1 MLYLSMMV
9 PLLLAVAL
17 AMYIIPRILMVS
29 VKKELN
35 LPPRLSDKSKRTV
48 PRLGGV
54 SLFPIMVISVG
65 AAVVSCLM
73 DMTGEQSL
81 FDGESESSF
90 VQYMFAIAGLTTMY
104 LLGVMDDLI
113 GVSFLSKI
121 GIQFLASLLIP
132 LSGLYI
138 NDLHGLLGIYELPA
152 WLGILGT
159 MVTIWF
165 ISNAIPMLDDIDGL
179 ASGLAML
186 AFSVL
191 GILAFIASQPF
202 LLMICAAMVGMLIP
216 FFLRNVMGWRIG
228 WRNIYLGDTGG
239 LTIGYMLAF
248 VVVALSRQGGNT
260 LPDGIIMV
268 CFGTLLLPMFDVVRV
283 AIMRTVNNRSVF
295 DRDNNHIHH
304 RLMMGGMS
312 PGNVLITIILVTAF
326 FVLLNVVGVWLEWNL
341 SLLLI
346 GNVTCWVMLQVV
358 ISYFKNKNRDKIDQQ
373 TWMNY

>member
-1 MLYLSMMV
+1 MMV
-9 PLLLAVAL
+9 PLLLSVAL

-29 VKKELN
+29 VKKDLN

-73 DMTGEQSL
+73 DMESEQSL
-81 FDGESESSF
+81 FVGESESSF

-121 GIQFLASLLIP
+121 SIQFLASLLIP

-138 NDLHGLLGIYELPA
+138 DDLHGLLGIYELPA

-260 LPDGIIMV
+260 LPEGIIMV

-346 GNVTCWVMLQVV
+346 GNVTCWMMLQVV

-373 TWMNY
+373 WMSL

>member
-104 LLGVMDDLI
+104 LLGVIDDLI

-373 TWMNY
+373 WMSL

>member
-9 PLLLAVAL
+9 PLLLSVAL

-29 VKKELN
+29 VKKDLN

-54 SLFPIMVISVG
+54 SLFPILVISVG

-73 DMTGEQSL
+73 DMESEQSL
-81 FDGESESSF
+81 FVGESESSF

-121 GIQFLASLLIP
+121 SIQFLASLLIP

-138 NDLHGLLGIYELPA
+138 DDLHGLLGIYELPA

-326 FVLLNVVGVWLEWNL
+326 FVLLNVMGVWLEWNL

-346 GNVTCWVMLQVV
+346 GNVTCWMMLQVV

-373 TWMNY
+373 WMNL

>member
-312 PGNVLITIILVTAF
+312 PGNVLIIIILVTAF

-373 TWMNY
+373 WMSL

>member
-1 MLYLSMMV
+1 MMV
-9 PLLLAVAL
+9 PLLLSVAL

-35 LPPRLSDKSKRTV
+35 LPPRLSDKGKRTV

-54 SLFPIMVISVG
+54 SLFPILIISAG
-65 AAVVSCLM
+65 AAVVACLM
-73 DMTGEQSL
+73 DEWHSLLAGET
-81 FDGESESSF
+81 EESF

-113 GVSFLSKI
+113 GVSFVSKLTI
-121 GIQFLASLLIP
+121 EFLAAALIP
-132 LSGLYI
+132 LSGLWI
-138 NDLHGLLGIYELPA
+138 NDLHGLLGIYELPCWIGVLA
-152 WLGILGT
+152 TLL
-159 MVTIWF
+159 TIWF

-179 ASGLAML
+179 ASGLSML

-202 LLMICAAMVGMLIP
+202 LLMICSAMVGMLIP
-216 FFLRNVMGWRIG
+216 FFLRNMMGWRIG

-239 LTIGYMLAF
+239 LTIGYMLSF
-248 VVVALSRQGGNT
+248 VVVALSVQGGET
-260 LPDGIIMV
+260 LPEGIIMV

-283 AIMRTVNNRSVF
+283 AIMRTVNHRSVF

-312 PGNVLITIILVTAF
+312 PGYVLITLIAVTAF
-326 FVLLNVVGVWLEWNL
+326 FVLLNVVGVWMEWNL

-346 GNVTCWVMLQVV
+346 GNVSCWLVLQVV
-358 ISYFKNKNRDKIDQQ
+358 ISYFKNKNRDMIE
-373 TWMNY
+373 TPWMN

>member
-346 GNVTCWVMLQVV
+346 GNVTCWMMLQVV

-373 TWMNY
+373 WMSL

>member
-1 MLYLSMMV
+1 MMV

-54 SLFPIMVISVG
+54 SLFPILVISVG

-73 DMTGEQSL
+73 DSGQSL
-81 FDGESESSF
+81 FEAQNEASF
-90 VQYMFAIAGLTTMY
+90 VQYMFAIAGLTLMY

-121 GIQFLASLLIP
+121 SIQLLASLLIP
-132 LSGLYI
+132 LSGLWI

-152 WLGILGT
+152 WLGVLGT
-159 MVTIWF
+159 MITIWF

-191 GILAFIASQPF
+191 GILAFIAVQPF
-202 LLMICAAMVGMLIP
+202 LLMICSAMVGMLIP

-248 VVVALSRQGGNT
+248 MVVALSRLGGNSN
-260 LPDGIIMV
+260 LPEGIIMV
-268 CFGTLLLPMFDVVRV
+268 CFGTLLLPMFDVMRV

-312 PGNVLITIILVTAF
+312 PSHVLLTIILVTAL

-358 ISYFKNKNRDKIDQQ
+358 ISYFKNKNRDNFDQQ
-373 TWMNY
+373 LWMNY

>member
-191 GILAFIASQPF
+191 GILAFISSQPF

-373 TWMNY
+373 WMSL

>member
-9 PLLLAVAL
+9 PLLLSVAL

-260 LPDGIIMV
+260 LPEGIIMV

-373 TWMNY
+373 WMSL

>member
-346 GNVTCWVMLQVV
+346 GNVTCWMMLQVV

-373 TWMNY
+373 WMNL

>member
-373 TWMNY
+373 WMSL

>member
-35 LPPRLSDKSKRTV
+35 LPPRRSDKSKRTV

-65 AAVVSCLM
+65 AAVVACLM
-73 DMTGEQSL
+73 DSGTTL
-81 FDGESESSF
+81 FTAESEYTF

-121 GIQFLASLLIP
+121 SIQFLASLLIP

-159 MVTIWF
+159 MITIWF

-191 GILAFIASQPF
+191 GILAFISTQPF

-248 VVVALSRQGGNT
+248 VVVALSRQGGSS
-260 LPDGIIMV
+260 LPEGIIMV

-312 PGNVLITIILVTAF
+312 PGNVLLTIILITAF
-326 FVLLNVVGVWLEWNL
+326 FVLLNVVGVWLKWNL

-346 GNVTCWVMLQVV
+346 GNVTCWGMLQIV
-358 ISYFKNKNRDKIDQQ
+358 ISYFKNKNRDNFDQQ
-373 TWMNY
+373 LWMNY

>member
-54 SLFPIMVISVG
+54 SLFPVLVISENE
-65 AAVVSCLM
+65 A
-73 DMTGEQSL
+73 T
-81 FDGESESSF
+81 F

-121 GIQFLASLLIP
+121 SIQFLASLLIP

-152 WLGILGT
+152 WLGIIGT
-159 MVTIWF
+159 MITIWF

-191 GILAFIASQPF
+191 GILAFISSQPF

-248 VVVALSRQGGNT
+248 VVVALSLQGGKT
-260 LPDGIIMV
+260 LPEGIIMV

-312 PGNVLITIILVTAF
+312 P
-326 FVLLNVVGVWLEWNL
+326 VLLNVMGVWLKWNL

-358 ISYFKNKNRDKIDQQ
+358 ISYYKNKNRDKIDQQ
-373 TWMNY
+373 QWMNY

>member
-35 LPPRLSDKSKRTV
+35 LPPRRSDKSKRTV

-65 AAVVSCLM
+65 AAVVACLM
-73 DMTGEQSL
+73 DSGTTL
-81 FDGESESSF
+81 FTAESEYTF

-121 GIQFLASLLIP
+121 SIQFLASLLIP

-159 MVTIWF
+159 MITIWF

-191 GILAFIASQPF
+191 GILAFISTQPF

-248 VVVALSRQGGNT
+248 VVVALSRQGGSS
-260 LPDGIIMV
+260 LPEGIIMV

-312 PGNVLITIILVTAF
+312 PGNVLLTIILITAF
-326 FVLLNVVGVWLEWNL
+326 FVLLNVVGVWLKWNL

-346 GNVTCWVMLQVV
+346 GNVTCWGMLQIV
-358 ISYFKNKNRDKIDQQ
+358 ISYFKNKNRDNFDQQ
-373 TWMNY
+373 LWMKY

>member
-9 PLLLAVAL
+9 PLLLSVAL

-29 VKKELN
+29 VKKDLN

-73 DMTGEQSL
+73 DMESEQSL
-81 FDGESESSF
+81 FVGESESSF

-121 GIQFLASLLIP
+121 SIQFLASLLIP

-138 NDLHGLLGIYELPA
+138 DDLHGLLGIYELPA

-260 LPDGIIMV
+260 LPEGIIMV

-346 GNVTCWVMLQVV
+346 GNVTCWMMLQVV

-373 TWMNY
+373 WMNL

>member
-113 GVSFLSKI
+113 GVTFLSKI

-373 TWMNY
+373 WMSL

>member
-9 PLLLAVAL
+9 PLLLSVAL

-65 AAVVSCLM
+65 AAIVACMM
-73 DMTGEQSL
+73 DLEGEQTL
-81 FDGESESSF
+81 FVGQSESTF

-121 GIQFLASLLIP
+121 SIQFLASLLIP
-132 LSGLYI
+132 ISGLYI
-138 NDLHGLLGIYELPA
+138 DDLHGLLGIYELPA
-152 WLGILGT
+152 WLGVLGT

-202 LLMICAAMVGMLIP
+202 LLMICASMVGMLIP

-248 VVVALSRQGGNT
+248 VVVALSRQGGST
-260 LPDGIIMV
+260 LPEGIIMV

-312 PGNVLITIILVTAF
+312 PGHVLITIILVTAF

-346 GNVTCWVMLQVV
+346 GNVTCWLMLQVV

-373 TWMNY
+373 WMNF

>member
-260 LPDGIIMV
+260 LPEGIIMV

-295 DRDNNHIHH
+295 ARDNNHIHH

-373 TWMNY
+373 WMSL

>member
-228 WRNIYLGDTGG
+228 WRNIYLCDTGG

-373 TWMNY
+373 WMSL